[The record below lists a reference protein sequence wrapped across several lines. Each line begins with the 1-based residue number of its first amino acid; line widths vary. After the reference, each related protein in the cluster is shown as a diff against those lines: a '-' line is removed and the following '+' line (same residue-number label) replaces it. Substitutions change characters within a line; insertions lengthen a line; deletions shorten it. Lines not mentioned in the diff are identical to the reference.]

1 MGGENKS
8 QSKDVLFTRSRVRLF
23 RTNWC
28 EILCNLNSWR
38 PFTHYPSFSLSPPQ
52 SITSCLPLILRS
64 ATRSRANGDTRHLDV
79 DYKGGE
85 DFSVRDAAPPNLFP
99 INYCYLLLCRRGG
112 GKCPFSEDIFP
123 KISDSNNSEVVLS
136 QSPTMHRD
144 LRSSYLPQLFQYM
157 KM

>member
-64 ATRSRANGDTRHLDV
+64 ATRSRADGDTRHLDV

-85 DFSVRDAAPPNLFP
+85 DFSFHDAAPPNLFP

-123 KISDSNNSEVVLS
+123 KNFWLKQLWGGFITIPHNAQGFKKFLFASIISV
-136 QSPTMHRD
+136 H
-144 LRSSYLPQLFQYM
+144 
-157 KM
+157 